1 MNRPGPSGH
10 GSRLSELPSH
20 PRAPRRL
27 RIVPLAPEPPH
38 HSLLEWVAGALA
50 ARLDVP
56 VAVDAVLPAEPDWL
70 SPEGSQL
77 LSNRIIDTLIDR
89 FPLDDEES
97 SMEWVLALTAAD
109 LRGRGREFV
118 FGEATMGGGWAVV
131 SVARFGGSGPK
142 LNDRLLKEALHELGH
157 VAGVPHC
164 DQVGCV
170 MLPSAGI
177 ADVDAKSTAFCDS
190 CRLRGEGG

>member
-1 MNRPGPSGH
+1 M
-10 GSRLSELPSH
+10 SELPFLL
-20 PRAPRRL
+20 RAPRRL
-27 RIVPLAPEPPH
+27 RIVPLAPDPPH
-38 HSLLEWVAGALA
+38 LSLLEWAAGALA
-50 ARLDVP
+50 ARLNVS
-56 VAVDAVLPAEPDWL
+56 VAVEAVLPAEPDWL
-70 SPEGSQL
+70 SPERSQL

-89 FPLDDEES
+89 FPLGNEDS

-131 SVARFGGSGPK
+131 SVARFGASGPR

-170 MLPSAGI
+170 MLPSADI
-177 ADVDAKSTAFCDS
+177 ADVDAKSAAFCAS
-190 CRLRGEGG
+190 CRLRGVGG

>member
-1 MNRPGPSGH
+1 MTSPGPSVHRFPSGE
-10 GSRLSELPSH
+10 LSFF

-27 RIVPLAPEPPH
+27 RIVPLAPEPPNL
-38 HSLLEWVAGALA
+38 SLLEWVAGALA
-50 ARLDVP
+50 ACLDVP

-70 SPEGSQL
+70 SPERSQL

-89 FPLDDEES
+89 FPLDEEDS

-109 LRGRGREFV
+109 LRGREREFV
-118 FGEATMGGGWAVV
+118 FGEAAMGGGWAVV
-131 SVARFGGSGPK
+131 SVARFGESGQR

-177 ADVDAKSTAFCDS
+177 ADVDAKSTVFCDS
-190 CRLRGEGG
+190 CRLRGDGG